1 MTKYII
7 TAIIVSGCCTAFLRS
22 LPFIAVKGER
32 KMPVWLDKL
41 GQILPSA
48 IMAVL
53 IIYCLK
59 DVGDDFGRIGISK
72 ILAVIVVAIT
82 YKWKHNT
89 FISIGAGTAFC
100 MLMLYFL

>member
-1 MTKYII
+1 
-7 TAIIVSGCCTAFLRS
+7 
-22 LPFIAVKGER
+22 
-32 KMPVWLDKL
+32 MPVWLDKL
-41 GQILPSA
+41 GQILPST

-89 FISIGAGTAFC
+89 FISIGAGTAFY
-100 MLMLYFL
+100 MLMLYLL

>member
-1 MTKYII
+1 
-7 TAIIVSGCCTAFLRS
+7 
-22 LPFIAVKGER
+22 
-32 KMPVWLDKL
+32 MPVWLDKL

-72 ILAVIVVAIT
+72 ILAVIVVAI
-82 YKWKHNT
+82 H
-89 FISIGAGTAFC
+89 I
-100 MLMLYFL
+100 

>member
-7 TAIIVSGCCTAFLRS
+7 TAIIVSVCCTAFMRS
-22 LPFIAVKGER
+22 LPFIAFKGER

-41 GQILPSA
+41 GQILPST

-89 FISIGAGTAFC
+89 FISIGAGTAFY
-100 MLMLYFL
+100 MLMLYLL

>member
-1 MTKYII
+1 MQIATRGPVGQWRTLLQAYIF
-7 TAIIVSGCCTAFLRS
+7 AIAN
-22 LPFIAVKGER
+22 GER

-41 GQILPSA
+41 GQILPST

-59 DVGDDFGRIGISK
+59 DVGDDFRRIGISK

-89 FISIGAGTAFC
+89 FISIGAGTAFY
-100 MLMLYFL
+100 MLMLYLL